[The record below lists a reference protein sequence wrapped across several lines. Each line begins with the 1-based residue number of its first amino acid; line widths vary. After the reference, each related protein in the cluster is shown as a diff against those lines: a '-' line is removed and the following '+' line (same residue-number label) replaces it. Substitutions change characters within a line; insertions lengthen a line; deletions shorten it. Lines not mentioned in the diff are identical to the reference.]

1 MIVGGNTIAVIAC
14 GLNYAS
20 NNSNSDIFNEILDS
34 GGCIITEY
42 DDNILPDSKFFR
54 KRNRIISGLAIG
66 TLVIEASYISGAR
79 ITARFCNEQKKP
91 LFCLPNS
98 IGSKNSA
105 GTNMLLKQGA
115 IFTTCIE
122 DILNVLCQKEIEELP
137 NTIENMLS
145 EKELI
150 IYKLIKERQRSVDEI
165 ENITKMPINEINAL
179 ISMLEL
185 NGYVVR
191 NSNTCVCLESK
202 V

>member
-1 MIVGGNTIAVIAC
+1 MIVGGKTIAVIAC

-20 NNSNSDIFNEILDS
+20 NNGNSNIFNEILDS
-34 GGCIITEY
+34 GGCVITEY
-42 DDNILPDSKFFR
+42 DDNIFPDSKFFR
-54 KRNRIISGLAIG
+54 KRNRIISGLALG

-122 DILNVLCQKEIEELP
+122 DILDLLCQKETEKLP
-137 NTIENMLS
+137 DTIENALS

-150 IYKLIKERQRSVDEI
+150 VYKLIKERQISVDEI
-165 ENITKMPINEINAL
+165 ESITKIPINEINAL
-179 ISMLEL
+179 ISILEL
-185 NGYVVR
+185 NGYIVK
-191 NSNTCVCLESK
+191 NSNMCVCI
-202 V
+202 